1 MIHIHPFPA
10 RMAPEIA
17 LTKLQDLPQGFVVLD
32 PMVGSGMVLG
42 TAAKLGLK
50 AIGYDLDPL
59 ACMVSSVNGT
69 RVDEEKV
76 RSACAELLQKCSQ
89 LDPESIIL
97 PWIDNDDETKRF
109 ITYWFAPKQINQL
122 RKLSFLLFEEP
133 FIKSSS
139 IVNVLRVAVSR
150 LIITK
155 EPKASLARD
164 TAHSRPHRTI
174 TENDFNVIAALP
186 KSLNHV
192 LSALSPDSILEDACA
207 YRGDARKL
215 GRITSNSIDR
225 IVTSPPYLNA
235 IDYMRGHKF
244 SLVWFG
250 HNLSKLRK
258 LRSRSVGAEIQ
269 RPKRTPPAPQNFF
282 DDLHSDIDQ
291 RKRRMLQRYYSDLV
305 STTAEA
311 YRVLKPTRQ
320 ATYVIGNSRIKG
332 HEIKNFD
339 LLISAATQNG
349 FEVVEHSSRQIPESK
364 RYMPLPNSSENSLS
378 KRIKTEYTV
387 TFVKKT

>member
-1 MIHIHPFPA
+1 MMHIHPFPA

-17 LTKLQDLPQGFVVLD
+17 LAKLQDLPQDFVVLD
-32 PMVGSGMVLG
+32 PMAGSGMVLG

-50 AIGYDLDPL
+50 AVGYDLDPL
-59 ACMVSSVNGT
+59 ACMISKVNGT

-76 RSACAELLQKCSQ
+76 RSACAELLWKCAQ
-89 LDPESIIL
+89 LDPDSITL
-97 PWIDNDDETKRF
+97 PWIDSDDETKRF
-109 ITYWFAPKQINQL
+109 ITYWFASKQIKQL
-122 RKLSFLLFEEP
+122 RKLSFLLFAEP
-133 FIKSSS
+133 FTKSSS
-139 IVNVLRVAVSR
+139 IINVLRVAVSR

-174 TENDFNVIAALP
+174 TDNDFNVVAALP

-192 LSALSPDSILEDACA
+192 LSALSPDTILEDAYA

-215 GRITSNSIDR
+215 GRITSDSIDC

-269 RPKRTPPAPQNFF
+269 RPKRTSPASQNFF
-282 DDLHSDIDQ
+282 DGLHSDIDQ
-291 RKRRMLQRYYSDLV
+291 RKRRMLQRYYGDLV

-311 YRVLKPTRQ
+311 YRVLKPTRL

-387 TFVKKT
+387 TFVKH